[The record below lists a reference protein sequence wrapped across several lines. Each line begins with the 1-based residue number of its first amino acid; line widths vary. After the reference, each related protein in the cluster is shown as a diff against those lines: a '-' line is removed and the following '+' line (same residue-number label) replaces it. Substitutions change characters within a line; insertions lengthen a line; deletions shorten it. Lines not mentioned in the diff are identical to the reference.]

1 MAVMRKNMFRFQNL
15 DIWKRSSKLSIPLFE
30 LSDRLERE
38 RKYRF
43 AEQLRGATLSITNNI
58 AEGSGSTSSRDFQ
71 RFLKYSRR
79 SLFEVANILM
89 ILVIAKYLVMDEV
102 DYYLGELN
110 ELSKMITG
118 FSRSLAKS

>member
-1 MAVMRKNMFRFQNL
+1 MFRFQNL